1 MGLIFP
7 SVGLSGRWSNRA
19 HPMSIDPNKRL
30 YNAMQGIDTLLLL
43 APTLTRKIPFYPFL
57 FPSPSLK
64 TKTSFSPSFLTQTQ
78 NQNSHSTN
86 LVPFS
91 SPSSIT
97 NTIIRILQAIPDDH
111 VKKTWGAAEPN
122 LNHHKIVLEDVF
134 KVVT

>member
-57 FPSPSLK
+57 FPSPS
-64 TKTSFSPSFLTQTQ
+64 
-78 NQNSHSTN
+78 SHQDLN
-86 LVPFS
+86 HA
-91 SPSSIT
+91 
-97 NTIIRILQAIPDDH
+97 TIITSMLRNGPTLSPPIL
-111 VKKTWGAAEPN
+111 
-122 LNHHKIVLEDVF
+122 F
-134 KVVT
+134 